1 MILGVAI
8 ILFRELCLSWRS
20 VVTLPISPL
29 ETSTIPRLLCHS
41 WPFVLY
47 LLIEPMSLRAQVLN
61 VDYTAFRTSHHECR
75 CLLSSIISA
84 RVSCTCEYEV
94 WEFVTPRWM
103 KRYRSMCFF
112 RYRPR
117 YRSTFETRSTWEKMA
132 REWIHQFLPWKL
144 YWRVPWVTET
154 TPLTSCDV
162 KPLLR
167 HTHISRCRI
176 SCNRNI
182 LLFWMKINLWEI
194 FRKFLWPYHKC
205 GYKYIFVQRFK
216 SSINFMR

>member
-1 MILGVAI
+1 MSKLKVGRHTSYLSSWGFDHFAPPLSFVAI
-8 ILFRELCLSWRS
+8 CIVFTHRADVFRCSLGAL
-20 VVTLPISPL
+20 VLITL
-29 ETSTIPRLLCHS
+29 R
-41 WPFVLY
+41 F
-47 LLIEPMSLRAQVLN
+47 
-61 VDYTAFRTSHHECR
+61 HECC

-84 RVSCTCEYEV
+84 RVSCTCEYESAEV
-94 WEFVTPRWM
+94 VTPRWM

-162 KPLLR
+162 KPLLSTYR
-167 HTHISRCRI
+167 A
-176 SCNRNI
+176 
-182 LLFWMKINLWEI
+182 
-194 FRKFLWPYHKC
+194 
-205 GYKYIFVQRFK
+205 V
-216 SSINFMR
+216 